1 MANSPPV
8 QYLIARIELFTSHI
22 LLTQYLGQDF
32 PLSSPVFQITNRVK
46 TNEFFSC
53 TSLKGLMTFHRCI
66 IFIHL
71 VQQFAVHFIFAQNV
85 WRLNPRTTVQ
95 WQKVLT

>member
-8 QYLIARIELFTSHI
+8 QSLIARIELFTSHI

-53 TSLKGLMTFHRCI
+53 TSLKGLMTFI
-66 IFIHL
+66 GTLSSSIWFNNL
-71 VQQFAVHFIFAQNV
+71 QFTLYYICTKCVATESSHNGKKF
-85 WRLNPRTTVQ
+85 
-95 WQKVLT
+95 